1 MVIRS
6 LLAFAAFAAVLTV
19 TPGLDTVLVLRTTAR
34 QGRRA
39 GAVGGAP
46 RRAPHSARTPALHS
60 GPTSSGRLPY
70 RAHHEPA
77 EPEGRRVLR
86 VRTPAVPARR
96 RGSAVGRDLAG
107 SRPHAG
113 RHRVALQAGG
123 AVLARPADRRGFPR
137 LRPAPRGG
145 APRCP
150 LRYIRDR
157 GCGDRRR
164 ARRALH
170 PRGGPYAVTGGPTV
184 HPGGAV
190 HRVRQPPFAGVARR
204 PVRRQ
209 GGGGQGS
216 GRPGGPAL
224 A

>member
-107 SRPHAG
+107 SRW
-113 RHRVALQAGG
+113 LS
-123 AVLARPADRRGFPR
+123 RPAVRCWLDRLTGVVFLGFGLR
-137 LRPAPRGG
+137 LAAAHHDAP
-145 APRCP
+145 
-150 LRYIRDR
+150 
-157 GCGDRRR
+157 
-164 ARRALH
+164 
-170 PRGGPYAVTGGPTV
+170 
-184 HPGGAV
+184 
-190 HRVRQPPFAGVARR
+190 
-204 PVRRQ
+204 
-209 GGGGQGS
+209 
-216 GRPGGPAL
+216 
-224 A
+224 